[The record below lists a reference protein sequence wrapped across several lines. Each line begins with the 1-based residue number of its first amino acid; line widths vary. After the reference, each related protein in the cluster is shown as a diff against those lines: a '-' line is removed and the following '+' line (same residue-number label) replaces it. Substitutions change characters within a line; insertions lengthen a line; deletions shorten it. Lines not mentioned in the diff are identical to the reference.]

1 MNSVIIDFFEQEKE
15 ISMDIPIKSSS
26 GYSTMPIESKLISER
41 IIFIAGDITQ
51 ETAMETCKELLF
63 LAREKL
69 NQPIDI
75 IINSNGGAVDAGLMI
90 LDAISTS
97 ELEIH
102 TWCFSK
108 AFSMAALL
116 FSAGNKRFL
125 FRNAKL
131 MIHQPLVA
139 ASCIEGNAAMI
150 KSVSES
156 LLATSKTINEIL
168 SVNTGK
174 SINEIEEATRTDHY
188 YTAKEAVDFG
198 LADKVVSL
206 NELIKKG

>member
-1 MNSVIIDFFEQEKE
+1 
-15 ISMDIPIKSSS
+15 
-26 GYSTMPIESKLISER
+26 
-41 IIFIAGDITQ
+41 
-51 ETAMETCKELLF
+51 
-63 LAREKL
+63 
-69 NQPIDI
+69 
-75 IINSNGGAVDAGLMI
+75 
-90 LDAISTS
+90 
-97 ELEIH
+97 
-102 TWCFSK
+102 
-108 AFSMAALL
+108 
-116 FSAGNKRFL
+116 
-125 FRNAKL
+125 

-188 YTAKEAVDFG
+188 FTAKEAVDFG